1 LAFRENPSV
10 FTRVLQLPKITMMA
24 SLPRY
29 DRLVL
34 LANGTLISYSLQA
47 LVTVAQSRAPP
58 SELDKTLIKL
68 APKHNGQVHFFRLN
82 YLLLWGDIDL
92 YREVAYDSRSFG
104 SSTIHTMEVRLDG
117 LKALNKVHAPSFSV
131 LCWLTAR
138 TERSIFAWTGN

>member
-1 LAFRENPSV
+1 MNGRTYLAAATSVGVYLAFRENPSV

-68 APKHNGQVHFFRLN
+68 APKHNGQVHFFRL
-82 YLLLWGDIDL
+82 GKIAGKDL
-92 YREVAYDSRSFG
+92 RESL
-104 SSTIHTMEVRLDG
+104 TIFFSGGTLTYIVKWHMIRDPLVRRPYTQWRCD
-117 LKALNKVHAPSFSV
+117 
-131 LCWLTAR
+131 
-138 TERSIFAWTGN
+138 